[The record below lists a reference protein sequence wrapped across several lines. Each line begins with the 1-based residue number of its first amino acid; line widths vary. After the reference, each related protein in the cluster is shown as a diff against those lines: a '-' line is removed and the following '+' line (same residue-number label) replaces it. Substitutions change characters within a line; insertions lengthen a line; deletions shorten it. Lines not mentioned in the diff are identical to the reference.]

1 MWQTGRFL
9 ADENGAVATDWVVLT
24 AGLVGLGVATIIV
37 VSAGV
42 ENQSNDIANWLANAS
57 FFRNAMTV
65 VGSFDFSGGDMA
77 GWVGGQ
83 VMDMGGQLGEL
94 LVLGPGQ
101 ATTFL
106 MEVPSGTQLATMTF
120 DLVGGDSL
128 DNSAQWGYDTG
139 TMMINGVPIAIAT
152 NMGNQ
157 GITLEIPQIDGT
169 TVEAV
174 VTVNAAHLGGQD
186 NWSDSVANVSV
197 QVSQPTD
204 DLQFEF
210 VSNANQGIQDEFWG
224 IDNFEAGVSG
234 APGF

>member
-1 MWQTGRFL
+1 MKSCRFL
-9 ADENGAVATDWVVLT
+9 KDESGAVATDWVVVT
-24 AGLVGLGVATIIV
+24 AGIVGLGLATITV

-65 VGSFDFSGGDMA
+65 VGSFDFTDGNMA
-77 GWVGGQ
+77 GWIGGQ
-83 VMDMGGQLGEL
+83 VIDMGGQLGEL

-101 ATTFL
+101 ATNYL
-106 MEVPSGTQLATMTF
+106 MEVPPGTQLATMTF
-120 DLVGGDSL
+120 DLIGGDSL
-128 DNSAQWGYDTG
+128 DNSAQWGFDTG
-139 TMMINGVPIAIAT
+139 TMMINGVPVAIAT
-152 NMGNQ
+152 NNGNQ
-157 GITLEIPQIDGT
+157 GITLQIPQVDGT

-174 VTVNAAHLGGQD
+174 VTVNAEHLGGRN
-186 NWSDSVANVSV
+186 NWTDAVANVTV
-197 QVSQPTD
+197 EVSQPTA

-210 VSNANQGIQDEFWG
+210 VSNANQGINDEFWG

>member
-1 MWQTGRFL
+1 MWHSGRFL
-9 ADENGAVATDWVVLT
+9 ADESGAVATDWVVLT
-24 AGLVGLGVATIIV
+24 AGLVGLGIATVIV

-42 ENQSNDIANWLANAS
+42 ENQSNDIANWLADAS
-57 FFRNAMTV
+57 FFRNAMTI

-83 VMDMGGQLGEL
+83 VMNMGGQLGEL

-101 ATTFL
+101 ATTYL
-106 MEVPSGTQLATMTF
+106 MEVPPGTQLATMTF
-120 DLVGGDSL
+120 DLIGGDSL

-139 TMMINGVPIAIAT
+139 TMMINGVAVAIAS

-157 GITLEIPQIDGT
+157 GITLEIPQNDGT

-174 VTVNAAHLGGQD
+174 VTVNAGHLGGNGQRT
-186 NWSDSVANVSV
+186 DSVAHVTV
-197 QVSQPTD
+197 EVSQPSD

-210 VSNANQGIQDEFWG
+210 VSNANQSINDEFWG

>member
-83 VMDMGGQLGEL
+83 VMDMGGQLGEKAA
-94 LVLGPGQ
+94 GCSSRQ
-101 ATTFL
+101 ADDNDGGSVR
-106 MEVPSGTQLATMTF
+106 EPNCATN
-120 DLVGGDSL
+120 DLRPWSE
-128 DNSAQWGYDTG
+128 
-139 TMMINGVPIAIAT
+139 AIAST
-152 NMGNQ
+152 QRANARATISGNDDDQ
-157 GITLEIPQIDGT
+157 RRSRSP
-169 TVEAV
+169 
-174 VTVNAAHLGGQD
+174 
-186 NWSDSVANVSV
+186 
-197 QVSQPTD
+197 SQPTW
-204 DLQFEF
+204 Q
-210 VSNANQGIQDEFWG
+210 SNHA
-224 IDNFEAGVSG
+224 
-234 APGF
+234 